1 LNVLNQEMVFF
12 RSPRSF
18 LYSILIT
25 TRSPSHLLSCQT
37 TKPIKLS
44 QLYDSTTKRFH
55 LSMRK
60 KKFIW
65 WDWTSGVL
73 MLETSKA
80 LFLFMLHRVSIYFN

>member
-37 TKPIKLS
+37 TKPSSSLS
-44 QLYDSTTKRFH
+44 YMTVLLKGFTSQWEKKIH
-55 LSMRK
+55 LMGFDIRGFDAWNKQSII
-60 KKFIW
+60 FIH
-65 WDWTSGVL
+65 V
-73 MLETSKA
+73 A
-80 LFLFMLHRVSIYFN
+80 